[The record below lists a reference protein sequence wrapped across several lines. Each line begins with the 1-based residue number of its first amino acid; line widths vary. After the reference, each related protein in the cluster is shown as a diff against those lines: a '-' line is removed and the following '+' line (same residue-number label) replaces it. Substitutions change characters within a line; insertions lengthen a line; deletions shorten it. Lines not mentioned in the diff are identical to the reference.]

1 MPNVDLVACRMN
13 ITKHKDVLQK
23 CWDRVSKHEMKF
35 MPLSEVEA
43 KAPVDLQYAENE
55 ETPVNIEQ
63 ARQLNAQL
71 PLMLDP
77 QLTDQVHLDAFMV

>member
-1 MPNVDLVACRMN
+1 MPNLDLVAVRIN

-43 KAPVDLQYAENE
+43 EAPVDLKYAEKDEVPN
-55 ETPVNIEQ
+55 NIEE

-77 QLTDQVHLDAFMV
+77 QLTDQVHLDGFMV